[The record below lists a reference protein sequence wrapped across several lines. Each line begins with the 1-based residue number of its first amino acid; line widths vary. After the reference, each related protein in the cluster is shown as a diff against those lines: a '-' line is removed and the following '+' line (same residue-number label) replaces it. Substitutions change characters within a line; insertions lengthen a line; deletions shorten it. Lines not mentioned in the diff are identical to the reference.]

1 VVHTLHDTHRVE
13 RVKVSH
19 HNRSR
24 SQDLT
29 CKMFVSKLATLRE
42 DPAEIQKSH
51 TIRLAIAMENALSVD
66 ESLPKTLT
74 VDLKRP
80 PNLDP
85 SFLPTSAEVA
95 KYLGVKISADAG
107 IKNVSNIEVMPC
119 DSGACTRLTVTF

>member
-74 VDLKRP
+74 
-80 PNLDP
+80 
-85 SFLPTSAEVA
+85 
-95 KYLGVKISADAG
+95 ADAG